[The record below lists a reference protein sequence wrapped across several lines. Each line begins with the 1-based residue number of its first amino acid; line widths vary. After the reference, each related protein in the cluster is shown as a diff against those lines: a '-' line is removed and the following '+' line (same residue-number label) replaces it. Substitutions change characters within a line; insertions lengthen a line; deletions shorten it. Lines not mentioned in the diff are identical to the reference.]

1 MVHHVATAR
10 SRRMR
15 GGTLLGFLVGL
26 VFGLSLA
33 VVVAIFVTRVPVPFV
48 NKANRASDKVL
59 EPKSQAEAPDPNA
72 PLYSKS
78 RPGPEPVT
86 PVAPPAA
93 SVAPPTAPSGAAPSG
108 VTPESRGDDRA
119 SYLLQAGA
127 FRSSSDAEA
136 MKARLALIGFEAKV
150 LTAEVN
156 GQTMYRVRIGPYAAL
171 DAMNRARA
179 RLAENGIEAS
189 VVRQR

>member
-1 MVHHVATAR
+1 
-10 SRRMR
+10 MR
-15 GGTLLGFLVGL
+15 GGTLLGFMIGL
-26 VFGLSLA
+26 IFGLSIA
-33 VVVAIFVTRVPVPFV
+33 VVVAIVVTRAPVPFM
-48 NKANRASDKVL
+48 NKANRGSDKVL

-78 RPGPEPVT
+78 RPGPEPAAPAAPPAVA
-86 PVAPPAA
+86 VAPPAA
-93 SVAPPTAPSGAAPSG
+93 PSGTPPSATAPEP
-108 VTPESRGDDRA
+108 RGDDRA

-127 FRSSSDAEA
+127 FRSSSEAEA
-136 MKARLALIGFEAKV
+136 MKAKLALIGFEAKV

-171 DAMNRARA
+171 DTMNRARA